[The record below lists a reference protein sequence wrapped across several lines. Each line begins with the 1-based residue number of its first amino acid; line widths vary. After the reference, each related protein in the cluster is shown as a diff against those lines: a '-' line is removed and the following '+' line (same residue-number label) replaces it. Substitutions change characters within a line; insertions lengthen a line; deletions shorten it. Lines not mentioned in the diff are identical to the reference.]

1 MKKLTTYKIFF
12 NYSFLAIITFLIWA
26 SVGSKF
32 ISLSNTDDINIKFL
46 INNLRFFLPIILIIA
61 LIYFNQNYQKNTN
74 LNVIIFAIFISF
86 IIGNYNL
93 YNNNNDLIQIFNN
106 NELLIKFGYR
116 TNFFRDLMMSFFFIS
131 VYLIYSRLDQ
141 TQTQTVLILN
151 FVFISLISFIT
162 LYFSYLEYFSIKND
176 KEYLYF
182 TQFLVTG
189 ELYGVPTIRSLGLS
203 RNLLIILIP
212 IAIFSLFGKT
222 KKYNIYLNIF
232 IIVLCLNIYQLQSRL
247 TIYSFL
253 IFSFLILLYF
263 TFKKKI
269 KKVIYFV
276 FIFLIIPQFL
286 NFLVPNIKKYYFE
299 NNQRYYFEN
308 NQRYYFENNKEI
320 LINDQKGLSV
330 IVDFIKKLE
339 ISKGRVFTR
348 TPNNP
353 QIITQSNDEKYNA
366 ILAKEFSSG
375 RTELWKN
382 TLKIFT
388 NSNDYKNLMFGFGT
402 SADRYFLKESAS
414 SAFFYSLISGGL
426 LGLLFLIMFYL
437 YLLNLIYF
445 FLVNI
450 KKIENKIMIYS
461 VITIIIFIMLRS
473 LVESSF
479 LVFGTDNIFLFSCLF
494 YLQNKKNI

>member
-1 MKKLTTYKIFF
+1 MKKLTTYKILFH
-12 NYSFLAIITFLIWA
+12 YSFLAIITFLIWA

-32 ISLSNTDDINIKFL
+32 ISLSNTNDINIKFL
-46 INNLRFFLPIILIIA
+46 INNLRFFLPIILIIT

-93 YNNNNDLIQIFNN
+93 YNNNNDLIKIFNN
-106 NELLIKFGYR
+106 NDILIQFGYM

-141 TQTQTVLILN
+141 TQTQTILILN
-151 FVFISLISFIT
+151 FIFLALLSFIT
-162 LYFSYLEYFSIKND
+162 LYFAYLEYFSIKND
-176 KEYLYF
+176 REYLYF
-182 TQFLVTG
+182 TQFLITG

-212 IAIFSLFGKT
+212 LSFFSLFGKT

-232 IIVLCLNIYQLQSRL
+232 IIFLCLNIFQLQSRL
-247 TIYSFL
+247 TIYSFV
-253 IFSFLILLYF
+253 IFSFLILSYLI
-263 TFKKKI
+263 FKKKI

-286 NFLVPNIKKYYFE
+286 NLLVPNIKKYYFE
-299 NNQRYYFEN
+299 DNEQ
-308 NQRYYFENNKEI
+308 I
-320 LINDQKGLSV
+320 LINDQKKSS
-330 IVDFIKKLE
+330 IIIDFIQKLE
-339 ISKGRVFTR
+339 IPQSRVFTR

-353 QIITQSNDEKYNA
+353 EIIKQANEEKYNE
-366 ILAKEFSSG
+366 ILIKEFSSG

-388 NSNDYKNLMFGFGT
+388 DSNDYKNLMLGFGT

-414 SAFFYSLISGGL
+414 SAFFYSIISGGL

-445 FLVNI
+445 FLI
-450 KKIENKIMIYS
+450 YRKKIENKIMIYS

-479 LVFGTDNIFLFSCLF
+479 LVFGTDNIILFSCLF
-494 YLQNKKNI
+494 FLQNKKNI

>member
-1 MKKLTTYKIFF
+1 MKKLTTYNILF

-32 ISLSNTDDINIKFL
+32 ISTSNTNDIDIKFL
-46 INNLRFFLPIILIIA
+46 INNLRFFLPIILIIT
-61 LIYFNQNYQKNTN
+61 LIYFNQNYQKNIN

-93 YNNNNDLIQIFNN
+93 HNNNDDLIQIFNN
-106 NELLIKFGYR
+106 NEILIRFGYR
-116 TNFFRDLMMSFFFIS
+116 TDFFRDLMMGFFFIS

-151 FVFISLISFIT
+151 FIFLIFISFIT
-162 LYFSYLEYFSIKND
+162 LYFAYLEFFSIKND
-176 KEYLYF
+176 REYLYF
-182 TQFLVTG
+182 TQFLITG

-212 IAIFSLFGKT
+212 LAIFSLFGKT
-222 KKYNIYLNIF
+222 KKYNVYLNIF
-232 IIVLCLNIYQLQSRL
+232 IIFLCLNIFQLQSRL
-247 TIYSFL
+247 TIYSFF
-253 IFSFLILLYF
+253 IFSFLILSYLII
-263 TFKKKI
+263 KIKI
-269 KKVIYFV
+269 KKLIYFV
-276 FIFLIIPQFL
+276 LIFLIIPQFL
-286 NFLVPNIKKYYFE
+286 NLLIPNMKKYYFE
-299 NNQRYYFEN
+299 NDRQ
-308 NQRYYFENNKEI
+308 I
-320 LINDQKGLSV
+320 LFNDQKNLF
-330 IVDFIKKLE
+330 IVKDFIQKMKVPK
-339 ISKGRVFTR
+339 SRVFSS

-353 QIITQSNDEKYNA
+353 KIIKEANDEKYNV
-366 ILAKEFSSG
+366 ILVEEFSSG

-388 NSNDYKNLMFGFGT
+388 DSNDYKNLMLGFGT

-414 SAFFYSLISGGL
+414 NAFFYSLISGGL

-445 FLVNI
+445 FLFNR

-461 VITIIIFIMLRS
+461 VVTILIFIMLRS

-479 LVFGTDNIFLFSCLF
+479 LVFGTDNIILFSCLF
-494 YLQNKKNI
+494 YLQNKKDI

>member
-1 MKKLTTYKIFF
+1 MKKLTTYKILF

-32 ISLSNTDDINIKFL
+32 ISLSNTNDINIKFL
-46 INNLRFFLPIILIIA
+46 INNLRFFLPIILIIT
-61 LIYFNQNYQKNTN
+61 LIYFNQNYQKNIN

-93 YNNNNDLIQIFNN
+93 YNNNNDLIPIFNN
-106 NELLIKFGYR
+106 NEILIQFGYM

-131 VYLIYSRLDQ
+131 VYLIYSRLNQ

-151 FVFISLISFIT
+151 FIFLALLSFIT
-162 LYFSYLEYFSIKND
+162 LYFAYLEYFSVKND
-176 KEYLYF
+176 REYLYF
-182 TQFLVTG
+182 TQFLITG

-212 IAIFSLFGKT
+212 LAFFSLFGKT
-222 KKYNIYLNIF
+222 QKYNIYLNIF
-232 IIVLCLNIYQLQSRL
+232 IIFLCLNIFQLQSRL
-247 TIYSFL
+247 TIYSFV
-253 IFSFLILLYF
+253 IFSFLILSYLI
-263 TFKKKI
+263 FKKKI

-276 FIFLIIPQFL
+276 FIFLIVPQFL
-286 NFLVPNIKKYYFE
+286 NLLVPNIKKYYFDNDE
-299 NNQRYYFEN
+299 Q
-308 NQRYYFENNKEI
+308 I
-320 LINDQKGLSV
+320 LINDQKKPAIV
-330 IVDFIKKLE
+330 VDFIKK
-339 ISKGRVFTR
+339 IQIPKGRVFTS

-353 QIITQSNDEKYNA
+353 EIAKQADDEKYNA
-366 ILAKEFSSG
+366 IIVKEFSSG

-388 NSNDYKNLMFGFGT
+388 GSNNYNNSMLGFGT

-414 SAFFYSLISGGL
+414 NAFFYSLISGGL
-426 LGLLFLIMFYL
+426 LGLFFLIMLYL

-445 FLVNI
+445 FLINR
-450 KKIENKIMIYS
+450 KKIKNQIMIYS

-479 LVFGTDNIFLFSCLF
+479 LVFGTDNIILFSCLF
-494 YLQNKKNI
+494 YLQNKRNI

>member
-1 MKKLTTYKIFF
+1 MKKLTTYNILF

-32 ISLSNTDDINIKFL
+32 ISTSNINDINIKFL
-46 INNLRFFLPIILIIA
+46 INNLRFFLPIILIIT
-61 LIYFNQNYQKNTN
+61 LIYFNQNYQKDIN

-93 YNNNNDLIQIFNN
+93 HNNNDDLIQIFNN
-106 NELLIKFGYR
+106 NEILIKFGYR
-116 TNFFRDLMMSFFFIS
+116 TNFFRDLMMGFFFIS

-151 FVFISLISFIT
+151 FIFLIFISFIT
-162 LYFSYLEYFSIKND
+162 LYFAYLEFFSIKND
-176 KEYLYF
+176 REYLYF
-182 TQFLVTG
+182 TQFLITG

-212 IAIFSLFGKT
+212 LAIFSLFGKT
-222 KKYNIYLNIF
+222 KKYNVYLNIF
-232 IIVLCLNIYQLQSRL
+232 IIFLCLNIFQLQSRL
-247 TIYSFL
+247 TIYSFF
-253 IFSFLILLYF
+253 IFSFLILSYLI
-263 TFKKKI
+263 FKIKI
-269 KKVIYFV
+269 KKLIYFV
-276 FIFLIIPQFL
+276 LIFLIIPQFL
-286 NFLVPNIKKYYFE
+286 NLLIPNMKKYYFE
-299 NNQRYYFEN
+299 NDRQ
-308 NQRYYFENNKEI
+308 I
-320 LINDQKGLSV
+320 LLNDQKNLN
-330 IVDFIKKLE
+330 IVKDFIQKLKVPK
-339 ISKGRVFTR
+339 SRVFSS

-353 QIITQSNDEKYNA
+353 KIIKEENDEKDNE
-366 ILAKEFSSG
+366 ILVEEFSSG

-388 NSNDYKNLMFGFGT
+388 DNNDYKNLMLGFGT

-414 SAFFYSLISGGL
+414 NAFFYSLISGGL

-445 FLVNI
+445 FLVNR

-461 VITIIIFIMLRS
+461 VVTILIFIMLRS

-479 LVFGTDNIFLFSCLF
+479 LVFGTDNIILFSCLF
-494 YLQNKKNI
+494 YLQNKKDI

>member
-1 MKKLTTYKIFF
+1 MKKLTTYKILF

-32 ISLSNTDDINIKFL
+32 ISLSNTNDINIKFL
-46 INNLRFFLPIILIIA
+46 INNLRFFLPIILIIY
-61 LIYFNQNYQKNTN
+61 LIYFNQNYQKNIS
-74 LNVIIFAIFISF
+74 LNVIIFGIFISF

-93 YNNNNDLIQIFNN
+93 HNNNDDLIQIFNN
-106 NELLIKFGYR
+106 NELLIKVGYI

-141 TQTQTVLILN
+141 NQTQTVLILN
-151 FVFISLISFIT
+151 FIFLTFVSFIT
-162 LYFSYLEYFSIKND
+162 LYFAYLEFFSIKND

-182 TQFLVTG
+182 TQFLITG
-189 ELYGVPTIRSLGLS
+189 ELFGVPTIRSLGLS

-212 IAIFSLFGKT
+212 LAIFSLFGKT
-222 KKYNIYLNIF
+222 KKYNIYLNIS
-232 IIVLCLNIYQLQSRL
+232 IIFLCLNIFQLQSRL
-247 TIYSFL
+247 TIYSFV
-253 IFSFLILLYF
+253 IFSFLILSYLI
-263 TFKKKI
+263 FKIKI

-276 FIFLIIPQFL
+276 LIFLIIPQFL

-299 NNQRYYFEN
+299 NNAQV
-308 NQRYYFENNKEI
+308 
-320 LINDQKGLSV
+320 LINDKKNISV
-330 IVDFIKKLE
+330 VIDFIKKFE
-339 ISKGRVFTR
+339 VSKSRVFTS

-353 QIITQSNDEKYNA
+353 HIIKEANDEKYNE
-366 ILAKEFSSG
+366 ILVKEYSSG

-388 NSNDYKNLMFGFGT
+388 DSNDYKNLMLGFGT

-414 SAFFYSLISGGL
+414 NAFFYSLISGGL
-426 LGLLFLIMFYL
+426 LGLFFLIMFYL

-445 FLVNI
+445 FLVNR
-450 KKIENKIMIYS
+450 KKIENKIIIYS

-479 LVFGTDNIFLFSCLF
+479 LVFGTDNIILFSCLF